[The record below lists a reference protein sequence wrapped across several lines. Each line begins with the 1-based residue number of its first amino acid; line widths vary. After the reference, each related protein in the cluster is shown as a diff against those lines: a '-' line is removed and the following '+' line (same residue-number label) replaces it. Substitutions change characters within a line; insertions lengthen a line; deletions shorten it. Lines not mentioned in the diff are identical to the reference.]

1 MKAGLLLFRIICVS
15 CAALLSISLSF
26 SGSTAVAQ
34 SSSRTMPI
42 VFDIPAQPLV
52 QALIAYGGATG
63 LDIFYDADL
72 GEQQHST
79 EVRGAFTASEA
90 LQLLLLGTGYNARS
104 TGPGVFTIAP
114 ATRTS
119 LANPAAPTAAQAY
132 RPYFATIQ
140 ARVSDALCRNAPNAA
155 ARDEALFRFWLAP
168 SGLIARAE
176 VVTDDGALA
185 EDQALA
191 VALQGIVIGA
201 PPADMPQ
208 PVNMA
213 IYPPTGS
220 STSCHSTPTRAGI
233 GSRAESRPQ

>member
-1 MKAGLLLFRIICVS
+1 M
-15 CAALLSISLSF
+15 
-26 SGSTAVAQ
+26 
-34 SSSRTMPI
+34 
-42 VFDIPAQPLV
+42 
-52 QALIAYGGATG
+52 
-63 LDIFYDADL
+63 
-72 GEQQHST
+72 
-79 EVRGAFTASEA
+79 
-90 LQLLLLGTGYNARS
+90 LLLGTGYNARS

-119 LANPAAPTAAQAY
+119 VADPAAPTAAQAY

-140 ARVSDALCRNAPNAA
+140 ARVSDALCRNALIAA
-155 ARDEALFRFWLAP
+155 ARDEVLFRFWLAP

-176 VVTDDGALA
+176 VVTDDGTLA
-185 EDQALA
+185 GDQTLA

-220 STSCHSTPTRAGI
+220 STSCHATPTRAGI
-233 GSRAESRPQ
+233 GSRAGSRPQ